1 MLPISQEG
9 QTNKEVHT
17 GLNKAIQAAAV
28 LAILAA
34 STGQLPKI
42 VRAVQIAQL
51 HLLKQSQ
58 SSSWGRALLLPPAK

>member
-1 MLPISQEG
+1 MGI
-9 QTNKEVHT
+9 NR
-17 GLNKAIQAAAV
+17 AIEAAAI

-34 STGQLPKI
+34 GTGQLPKV

-58 SSSWGRALLLPPAK
+58 SSSWGRAMLLPPAK